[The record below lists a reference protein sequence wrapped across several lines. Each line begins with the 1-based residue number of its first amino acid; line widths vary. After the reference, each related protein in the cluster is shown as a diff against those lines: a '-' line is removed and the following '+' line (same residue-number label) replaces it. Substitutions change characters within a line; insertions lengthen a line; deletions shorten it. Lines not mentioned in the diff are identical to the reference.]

1 MSIFPFRSRWTSAVM
16 VLGSLT
22 VIVCTYAAAQN
33 SPEDAATGQF
43 RIAGTVTNKLGG
55 AALARVRVTIRDVK
69 DPKNVQ
75 SQVTGD
81 DGRFE
86 FRVKAGKYALHGA
99 KRGFISSD
107 YDQHEQFSSAI
118 VTGAGLDTES
128 IVLKLAP
135 SAVLNG
141 KILDESGE
149 PVRVARVTLWR
160 EDHTTG
166 VSRITR
172 FRDDIADDQGTYE
185 LLPLDAG
192 TYFLSVTATPWYAVH
207 PATTSPEGSTVS
219 PAVVDR
225 SLDVVYPTTYYAGAT
240 ESEDATPI
248 PLRGGDRMEVDLH
261 LTPVPALHVIF
272 RSQQDGSQQDGG
284 NAYSMPTLQ
293 KRVFDSFDH
302 PRPQE
307 NAHIIS
313 PGVYELTTAP
323 GKYTMHLWGS
333 GQNNRVS
340 DIEITQDR
348 QEVEISSGEAL
359 SNISASVHIL
369 GEETIPRDLFVVMRE
384 GQRRGGTGGQVDA
397 RGDVQIPSVA
407 PGTYEL
413 VAGSENHDYAVVK
426 IATEGRETS
435 GHTLKVPAGASMA
448 VTLTL
453 VGGSGRVEGVAKR
466 AGKAV
471 AGAMVVLIPK
481 HPEANRELFRRDQS
495 DLDGSFLLQGVIPGT
510 YTAIA
515 IADGWDLD
523 WSRVGVLAKY
533 AGHGQTVVMP
543 GQGSHTIQLPE
554 AVEVQGK

>member
-1 MSIFPFRSRWTSAVM
+1 M
-16 VLGSLT
+16 VLGWLAA
-22 VIVCTYAAAQN
+22 IACTYAAAQN
-33 SPEDAATGQF
+33 SLGDAGTGQF

-55 AALARVRVTIRDVK
+55 ATLARVRVTIRDVK
-69 DPKNVQ
+69 DSKNVL

-86 FRVKAGKYALHGA
+86 FRIKAGKYALHGA

-118 VTGAGLDTES
+118 VTAAGLDTES

-135 SAVLNG
+135 SAVLSG
-141 KILDESGE
+141 KILDESGD
-149 PVRVARVTLWR
+149 PVRLARVTLWR

-172 FRDDIADDQGTYE
+172 FREDSADDQGSYE
-185 LLPLDAG
+185 FLPLDAG

-207 PATTSPEGSTVS
+207 PATTSPEGVPVA

-248 PLRGGDRMEVDLH
+248 PLRGGDRLEVDLH
-261 LTPVPALHVIF
+261 LAPVPALHVIF

-284 NAYSMPTLQ
+284 NAYPMPVLQ
-293 KRVFDSFDH
+293 KRVFDSFDR
-302 PRPQE
+302 PRAQE

-323 GKYTMHLWGS
+323 GKYAMRLWGAP
-333 GQNNRVS
+333 QNNRVS
-340 DIEITQDR
+340 DIDITQDH
-348 QEVEISSGEAL
+348 QEVETSSGEAL
-359 SNISASVHIL
+359 SNISASLHIL

-397 RGDVQIPSVA
+397 KGDVQIPNVS

-413 VAGSENHDYAVVK
+413 WAGSQNNDYAVVK
-426 IATEGRETS
+426 ITSDGQEIS
-435 GHTLKVPAGASMA
+435 GHTLKVPAGASMSLS
-448 VTLTL
+448 LTL
-453 VGGSGRVEGVAKR
+453 AAGSGRVEGFAKR
-466 AGKAV
+466 DGKAV
-471 AGAMVVLIPK
+471 PGAMVVLVPK

-495 DLDGSFLLQGVIPGT
+495 DLDGSFVLQNVIPGT
-510 YTAIA
+510 YTVIA
-515 IADGWDLD
+515 IANGWDLD
-523 WSRVGVLAKY
+523 WSRTGVIAKY
-533 AGHGQTVVMP
+533 AGHGRTVVVAGP
-543 GQGSHTIQLPE
+543 GNRAIQLAE